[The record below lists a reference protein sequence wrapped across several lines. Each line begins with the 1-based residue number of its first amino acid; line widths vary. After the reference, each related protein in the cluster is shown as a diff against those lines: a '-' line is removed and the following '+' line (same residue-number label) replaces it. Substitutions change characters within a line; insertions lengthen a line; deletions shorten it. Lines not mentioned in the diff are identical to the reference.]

1 MNAVAYSSPRSPKS
15 QLIMLPKTSFIFL
28 LSTSLSIC
36 GVPFYNP
43 HYYDSEELSNILNS
57 DVDTNGDVKN
67 ANINANGSNLMDGGA
82 VSFSNNL
89 IGQKNCLISIKR
101 NYMLYLISYFSG
113 QWICCSHRDGI
124 LWESVSG
131 LTKLYRQPTLSY
143 MGKAWKVFSYT
154 VQTFWKGDGIF
165 IIIISFCH
173 GYAW

>member
-1 MNAVAYSSPRSPKS
+1 
-15 QLIMLPKTSFIFL
+15 MLPKTSFVFL

-57 DVDTNGDVKN
+57 DVDTNGNVKN
-67 ANINANGSNLMDGGA
+67 DSINAHGSNLMDGGA
-82 VSFSNNL
+82 VSFLNDL
-89 IGQKNCLISIKR
+89 IGPKNCLLSIKH
-101 NYMLYLISYFSG
+101 NNMLYLISNFSG
-113 QWICCSHRDGI
+113 RWICWSYRDGI

-131 LTKLYRQPTLSY
+131 LAKLYRQPTLSY
-143 MGKAWKVFSYT
+143 MGKAWKVFSHT

-173 GYAW
+173 GFIIFMVQCLKRSSTPFFSF